1 MATRVG
7 SFALGSMGLR
17 KRQRILL
24 VAVVLCL
31 GATAAALVL
40 SAMQEKI
47 SFFMS
52 PTELSERRVEPGR
65 LLRVGGLVVQGSI
78 ERGTDGTIRFA
89 LTDGVQAVTVAYR
102 GILPDLFREGQGVV
116 VQGSVAAGGGFQ
128 ASEVLAK
135 HDERYMPKE
144 VAESLQRSGHWKPE
158 GAAP

>member
-1 MATRVG
+1 MATRLG
-7 SFALGSMGLR
+7 TSAFGSMGLR

-24 VAVVLCL
+24 VAVVLGL
-31 GATAAALVL
+31 GGTAATLVL

-52 PTELSERRVEPGR
+52 PSELSERQVEPGR

-78 ERGTDGTIRFA
+78 QRGPDGTIRFA
-89 LTDGVQAVTVAYR
+89 LTDGAHEVTIAYR

-116 VQGSVAAGGGFQ
+116 VQGSVTAAGGFQ

-158 GAAP
+158 EARP